1 MAEIT
6 QINMDAAVKGWADV
20 AIQRFKEALTKQGVE
35 EYSRDLLESLVA
47 ELSRSGGDIEKVII
61 KFKGYGRFVDMGVG
75 RGVAK
80 GEKGSKAFGKY
91 RQDNGKLKKYG
102 RKSKPWYSKTKTREV
117 AILRE
122 LLVTQYKVNTLAEI
136 ENGLTFKTTETLS

>member
-1 MAEIT
+1 
-6 QINMDAAVKGWADV
+6 MDAAVKGWADV
-20 AIQRFKEALTKQGVE
+20 AIERFKEALKKQGVE
-35 EYSRDLLESLVA
+35 EYSRDLLESLMA
-47 ELSRSGGDIEKVII
+47 ELSRSGGDIEKVIF

-80 GEKGSKAFGKY
+80 GARGTQAFTKS
-91 RQDNGKLKKYG
+91 RQQDGKLKKYG

-117 AILRE
+117 AILRQ
-122 LLVTQYKVNTLAEI
+122 LLVTQYKVNTLAEL